1 MNLQAYGSAIQAAAV
16 HASALLLAAIGL
28 FALLRRGQW
37 MTTLLFASAFL
48 SLAAFE
54 AGTLGMV
61 NAGSEPVL
69 RMWAV
74 YLVRN
79 SALVS
84 WLWLALSVVLG
95 RPEPREN
102 IRNAGAYLLLSL
114 VGCVVLVFTADT
126 PFVVRAVSVG
136 GPGGP
141 GGFIE
146 FGQLGKLYL
155 MYLVVAKV
163 AVLMNLESMLRTAPA
178 ASQKRLRPLFIAILT
193 AILAQLLVVSG
204 GLLYGGLRVDWLV
217 STAPVL
223 FIGGSAAAL
232 ALARRR
238 LSDLNVP
245 VARPV
250 IYYSSVSLT
259 LAGAFLLSMAVLSRL
274 IPALSSEWKLGV
286 TLAFLA
292 FVGGGGLLLMLS
304 PATGRTIRRFIDRN
318 FYANRYDYRR
328 EWERVTSSLSFS
340 ARPEE
345 VARQIDALVA
355 KVFDAGGSAIHL
367 RDPETG
373 AFVRLHGPEGMDAR
387 LAADHPLV
395 RHLLARRMPVVFHDL
410 EGDLSFIPVVVESQ
424 PTIDAA
430 GAAVCAPLA
439 VGEEMVGL
447 LWVAGK
453 RTDEQ
458 WTLED
463 VEFLSAMSGQLAS
476 ALWFSRQSELALE
489 ARQLESLHRLS
500 SFVLHDIKN
509 QVSGLSLVVE
519 NARRHMGNPD
529 FQRDAMGVV
538 ERTVQSLR
546 ELMNQV
552 SGVGCTL
559 QPQAQPCGVREMVAE
574 ALRAA
579 GMVEG
584 DNAGVRLSLSLP
596 DPDEVVIDRALMERV
611 VTNLLTNAREALD
624 GGGRIELEAEVVAGA
639 DGGRELALLVRD
651 DGRGMSEEFVR
662 AQLFR
667 PFATTKRNGLGIGLA
682 QCRAIVEA
690 HGGRIDV
697 RSRPAAG
704 TTFVVRV
711 PAGAGLSPRAGNGV
725 LPAPL
730 AGERA

>member
-1 MNLQAYGSAIQAAAV
+1 MILQAYGSAIQAAAV

-37 MTTLLFASAFL
+37 LTTLLFASAFL

-61 NAGSEPVL
+61 NADSETTL
-69 RMWAV
+69 QMWAV

-95 RPEPREN
+95 RPEPRHN
-102 IRNAGAYLLLSL
+102 IRNAGAYLVLSL
-114 VGCVVLVFTADT
+114 VGCVVLAVTAGT
-126 PFVVRAVSVG
+126 PFVVRHVSG
-136 GPGGP
+136 HGP
-141 GGFIE
+141 GGFVE
-146 FGQLGKLYL
+146 FGTLGKLYL

-178 ASQKRLRPLFIAILT
+178 ASQKRLRPLFLAILT

-217 STAPVL
+217 ATAPVL
-223 FIGGSAAAL
+223 FGAGSAAAL

-259 LAGAFLLSMAVLSRL
+259 LAGAFLLTMAVLSRL

-292 FVGGGGLLLMLS
+292 FVGGGGVLLMLS

-328 EWERVTSSLSFS
+328 EWERVTSSLAFS

-355 KVFDAGGSAIHL
+355 TVFDATGTAIHL
-367 RDPETG
+367 RDPASG
-373 AFVRLHGPEGMDAR
+373 AFVRLLGPEDMDQR

-395 RHLLARRMPVVFHDL
+395 AHLVTRRLPVVFRDL
-410 EGDLSFIPVVVESQ
+410 EQDLDFIPVVVESR
-424 PTIDAA
+424 PTIEATHA
-430 GAAVCAPLA
+430 VVCAPLA
-439 VGEEMVGL
+439 VGDELVGL

-453 RTDEQ
+453 RGDEE

-463 VEFLSAMSGQLAS
+463 VEFLAAMSGQLAS
-476 ALWFSRQSELALE
+476 ALWFSRESEIAVE

-529 FQRDAMGVV
+529 FQRDAMNVV

-546 ELMNQV
+546 ELMSQV
-552 SGVGCTL
+552 SGVGRTL
-559 QPQAQPCGVREMVAE
+559 QPQPGPCTVRGVVDE

-584 DNAGVRLSLSLP
+584 DNGGVRLSVNLP
-596 DPDEVVIDRALMERV
+596 EHGEVVIDHALMERV

-624 GGGRIELEAEVVAGA
+624 GGGRIDLEAELVRTS
-639 DGGRELALLVRD
+639 DGCRDLSIQVRD

-662 AQLFR
+662 TQLFR

-697 RSRPAAG
+697 RSRPASG

-711 PAGAGLSPRAGNGV
+711 PAGAGPASRKANGTDAAPAAGDPV
-725 LPAPL
+725 
-730 AGERA
+730 